1 MSSHQPLELLVI
13 DDNVRRLAGLAPL
26 HVRAALQA
34 KDGRSLR
41 RRLDTSTR
49 PRRMPKGEWILTLP
63 ARRQRCQDCAHAA
76 VPNPQTTERLCTSF
90 AAYSVCRQV
99 LAKLTCAVARKAKA
113 ASRRRCDS
121 CMANRSGSTSTRARE
136 PAPHA
141 GPCTTS
147 PRTPILILNG
157 AAPMADVPAGPAPP
171 LWSGTDYC
179 TDDDEAPFE
188 CELLHL
194 HRGAPPRPL
203 SSEVGAASA

>member
-1 MSSHQPLELLVI
+1 
-13 DDNVRRLAGLAPL
+13 
-26 HVRAALQA
+26 
-34 KDGRSLR
+34 
-41 RRLDTSTR
+41 
-49 PRRMPKGEWILTLP
+49 MPKGQWILTLP

-99 LAKLTCAVARKAKA
+99 LAKLTCAVVRKAKA
-113 ASRRRCDS
+113 APRRRCDS

-157 AAPMADVPAGPAPP
+157 AASVADAPNAPDSCYWFTDNRGSRLAAKELRRCTQAIMALPQFQLEARSSRTLRRHPPPRLPAQPCLFAPAP
-171 LWSGTDYC
+171 STTTRNC
-179 TDDDEAPFE
+179 A
-188 CELLHL
+188 
-194 HRGAPPRPL
+194 RN
-203 SSEVGAASA
+203 